1 MAELSDAALLR
12 SIVLNQILA
21 TGLVQVNNSKH

>member
-12 SIVLNQILA
+12 SIVLNRILA
-21 TGLVQVNNSKH
+21 TGLVKVNNSKH